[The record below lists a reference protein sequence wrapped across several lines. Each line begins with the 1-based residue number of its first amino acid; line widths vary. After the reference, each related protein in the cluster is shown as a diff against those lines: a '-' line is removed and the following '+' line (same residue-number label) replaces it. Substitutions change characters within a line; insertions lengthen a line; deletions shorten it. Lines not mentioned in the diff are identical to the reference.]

1 MLSVSVRTRTLGSL
15 GLLLSLGLVGCNDTG
30 TITTGTAANLV
41 VTVTPDP
48 IISTN
53 SLNPTIADYD
63 AQWSVTITETAG
75 VGGNLMFV
83 TANLYDPNT
92 GAQGG
97 HTSLDANDLLVLAG
111 ESHLPAKGT
120 LKVQQ
125 TLSYRLP
132 SRGKQA
138 LLSVEVEMKD
148 DNGNLLDPAVL
159 VQVQ

>member
-1 MLSVSVRTRTLGSL
+1 MVSVSLRPRFVGLL
-15 GLLLSLGLVGCNDTG
+15 GLLLPLSLAGCNDTS
-30 TITTGTAANLV
+30 TITTGAPANLV
-41 VTVTPDP
+41 ITVTPDP

-63 AQWSVTITETAG
+63 AQWTVTITETAG

-97 HTSLDANDLLVLAG
+97 HTSLDASDLLVLAG
-111 ESHLPAKGT
+111 ESHLPPKGT

-125 TLSYRLP
+125 SLSYRLP
-132 SRGKQA
+132 SRGKSA

-148 DNGNLLDPAVL
+148 DSGNLLDPAVL